1 MPLAASLLG
10 LEGSAGARSS
20 RARFRLRGRVREQRP
35 GPEARAAGFSPGLY
49 PASPASMSERQ
60 SAGLLL
66 HRLHDGQREVL
77 LVHPGGPFWA
87 KKDEGAWSIPKGEFE
102 AGEDPLAAA
111 KRELEEET
119 GILARGP
126 CLPLGTVRQRNGKLV
141 HAWAL
146 EQDADAATIRSNTF
160 TLEWPP
166 RSGQRREFPE
176 VDRAEWFD
184 LPAAARKV
192 NPAQRELLE
201 RLAALVR

>member
-1 MPLAASLLG
+1 
-10 LEGSAGARSS
+10 
-20 RARFRLRGRVREQRP
+20 
-35 GPEARAAGFSPGLY
+35 
-49 PASPASMSERQ
+49 MSERQ

-66 HRLHDGQREVL
+66 HRVSGGVHEVL

-119 GILARGP
+119 GIVARGE
-126 CLPLGTVRQRNGKLV
+126 CVPLGSLRQKSGKVV

-146 EQDADAATIRSNTF
+146 EQDADAGTIRSNTF

-166 RSGQRREFPE
+166 SSGRMQEFPE
-176 VDRAEWFD
+176 VDRAAWFD
-184 LPAAARKV
+184 LPTARLKIL
-192 NPAQRELLE
+192 AGQRELVE
-201 RLAALVR
+201 RLAARLGP